1 MRRRIRSLA
10 QSAGP
15 GATRTAATSP
25 GRGGPATHPL
35 APDARRRADQA
46 DPAHRPGGDTF
57 EWDMRRSD
65 GPTDAAF
72 YDCGCG
78 YKFTARVATT
88 VRCPHCGTGQ
98 AW

>member
-1 MRRRIRSLA
+1 
-10 QSAGP
+10 
-15 GATRTAATSP
+15 
-25 GRGGPATHPL
+25 
-35 APDARRRADQA
+35 
-46 DPAHRPGGDTF
+46 
-57 EWDMRRSD
+57 MRRSD